1 MPTSRDQRPRASA
14 IGLAVALLGLLA
26 ACAGAADPV
35 PGSTPPPHSSR
46 AAAGDRD
53 ESPPA
58 SLAPTR
64 IGCVQ
69 GSCRTGQGSYLWPN
83 GSRYIGDFVRGQQ
96 HGRGL
101 LILPD
106 GSSYEGDWRG
116 GRKHG
121 AGVVTHPDGRVER
134 GEWRDGRF
142 LGGSSAGGLQAGWP
156 DLSKPLLRE
165 VGGGERDAA
174 VVIGVSRYAHVPP
187 LAGATANAADWYG
200 YLVRARGI
208 PQDRVALLLDEDAT
222 VTEMHHA
229 VEEAARGVKPG
240 GTLWLV
246 FAGHGAP
253 ARAAGDG
260 LLVAYDAP
268 GSARGIEARSLRVSE
283 LVATLQASRAD
294 EVQVLLDAGFSGRTA
309 RGGLL
314 ASDLQP
320 RPVDLAAGAADP
332 RLVVMSA
339 ARGDEVPGPLP
350 GGSRPAFGYLALGGL
365 RGWADGDRDGLVTAG
380 ELQAW
385 VARTMRALA
394 PPGHAQRPRLLGDRR
409 RALADSGHEDAPD
422 LARLGVDTARR

>member
-1 MPTSRDQRPRASA
+1 MPTSRDQRPRTSA
-14 IGLAVALLGLLA
+14 IGFAVALLGLLA
-26 ACAGAADPV
+26 ACAGAADPI
-35 PGSTPPPHSSR
+35 PGTAPPPHSSP
-46 AAAGDRD
+46 ASGNRD
-53 ESPPA
+53 PGPPA

-64 IGCVQ
+64 IGCIQ
-69 GSCRTGQGSYLWPN
+69 GSCRTGQGSYLWPD
-83 GSRYIGDFVRGQQ
+83 GSRYIGDFVGGQQ

-106 GSSYEGDWRG
+106 GSSFEGGWRG

-121 AGVVTHPDGRVER
+121 AGVVTHPDGLVER

-142 LGGSSAGGLQAGWP
+142 LGGSSSGGLPQSWP
-156 DLSKPLLRE
+156 DLSKPLLRD

-174 VVIGVSRYAHVPP
+174 VVIGLSRYAHVPP
-187 LAGATANAADWYG
+187 LTGATDNAADWYG

-222 VTEMHHA
+222 ATEMRHA
-229 VEEAARGVKPG
+229 AEQAARSVKAG
-240 GTLWLV
+240 GTLWFV

-260 LLVAYDAP
+260 LLVAWDAP
-268 GSARGIEARSLRVSE
+268 GNARGIEARSLRVSE
-283 LVATLQASRAD
+283 LLATLLASRAD
-294 EVQVLLDAGFSGRTA
+294 EVQVLLDTGFSGRTA
-309 RGGLL
+309 GGHLL

-320 RPVDLAAGAADP
+320 RPVDLAAVTAEP

-339 ARGDEVPGPLP
+339 ARGNEAPGLLP
-350 GGSRPAFGYLALGGL
+350 GASRPAFGYLALGGL
-365 RGWADGDRDGLVTAG
+365 RGWADEDRDGLVTAG

-394 PPGHAQRPRLLGDRR
+394 PPGRAQRPGLVGDRLR
-409 RALADSGHEDAPD
+409 TLADSGREDAPD